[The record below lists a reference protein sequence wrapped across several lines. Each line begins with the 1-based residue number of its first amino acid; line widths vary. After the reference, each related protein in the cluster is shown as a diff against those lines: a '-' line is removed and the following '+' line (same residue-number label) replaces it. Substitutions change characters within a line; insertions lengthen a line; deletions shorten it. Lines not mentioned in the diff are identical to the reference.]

1 MRMRKPYVAK
11 LHEVKISRQGEHGV
25 IEYLEPN
32 VSTTYLRIGP
42 EVQSMSD
49 KEILDKHNEILRI
62 QRQMALEYQHV
73 AIEIPPGHPQ
83 IEYHQLADQ
92 WTPRGDVL
100 RCVIDDGGPDGEAII
115 YIDDRELSLR
125 EFGRLLTTYAGWG
138 MRIVFVPDDE
148 TGDEPEIEVREP
160 DVENTPGSAER

>member
-32 VSTTYLRIGP
+32 GSTTYLRIGP
-42 EVQSMSD
+42 EVESMSD

-100 RCVIDDGGPDGEAII
+100 RCVIDDGGPDGGAVI
-115 YIDDRELSLR
+115 YINRPEVSPWAFAR
-125 EFGRLLTTYAGWG
+125 PLTPDAGWG
-138 MRIVFVPDDE
+138 
-148 TGDEPEIEVREP
+148 
-160 DVENTPGSAER
+160 